1 MKLKVCSKCN
11 KYTLKNIC
19 SECEKETKDA
29 HYKYRDRFV
38 KNPSDFK
45 TKSSAQKE

>member
-11 KYTLKNIC
+11 KYTLKDKC
-19 SECEKETKDA
+19 DDCKLKTKEA

-38 KNPSDFK
+38 KNPADYAK
-45 TKSSAQKE
+45 

>member
-1 MKLKVCSKCN
+1 MKEKCN
-11 KYTLKNIC
+11 KCNI
-19 SECEKETKDA
+19 KTKDA
-29 HYKYRDRFV
+29 HLKYRDRFV